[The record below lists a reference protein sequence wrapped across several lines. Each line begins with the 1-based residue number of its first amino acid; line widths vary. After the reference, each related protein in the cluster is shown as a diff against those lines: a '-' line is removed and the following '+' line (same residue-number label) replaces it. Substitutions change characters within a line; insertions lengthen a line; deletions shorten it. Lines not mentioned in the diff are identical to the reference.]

1 MRLARLAGARC
12 SSLLKT
18 NIAGRIFSLL
28 LGTFPHQLHSQAS
41 CHSSI
46 IEQTSGIVCVWGG
59 GGVHPTTNTDRLS
72 Q

>member
-18 NIAGRIFSLL
+18 NLAGRIFSLL

-46 IEQTSGIVCVWGG
+46 IEQTSGILCVCGG
-59 GGVHPTTNTDRLS
+59 EGFTQLLILIG
-72 Q
+72 